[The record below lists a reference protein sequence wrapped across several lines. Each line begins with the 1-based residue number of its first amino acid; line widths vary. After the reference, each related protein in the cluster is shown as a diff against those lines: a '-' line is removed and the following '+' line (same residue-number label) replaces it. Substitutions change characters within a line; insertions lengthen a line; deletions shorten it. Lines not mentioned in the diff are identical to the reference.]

1 MTKHPTQKSNNVAKS
16 DKSAKATNSRT
27 SGVII
32 TSTTTSAPPAAN
44 SRNTIVTSNNISRR
58 PSRRTAVVAA
68 ERIRS
73 QALWT
78 EQTRGPLT
86 TITEIVSPADQQY
99 TNTARQQQQH
109 LDLHGGYYVGKQYRD
124 DRKH

>member
-44 SRNTIVTSNNISRR
+44 SRNNISRR
-58 PSRRTAVVAA
+58 PSRRTAVAAA

-109 LDLHGGYYVGKQYRD
+109 LDLNGGHYVGKQYRD